1 MPVLSNLL
9 WCKRLDSIVSWFLS
23 ESSTQEQTKSLDA
36 NSSKDLRALLTHSDD
51 ESGAATTAKPVTNY
65 SSQNTSKEFSKSKV
79 AVTMPS
85 SAANRVTP
93 SSPTP
98 MTQNEAVKNQ
108 SFLQTSLGEIS
119 PSEQQQQSQL
129 SSVIKDITPE
139 NSSLTPPQDGQ
150 SNATENVSDIIFS
163 KMFLFYCDT

>member
-1 MPVLSNLL
+1 MHN
-9 WCKRLDSIVSWFLS
+9 
-23 ESSTQEQTKSLDA
+23 
-36 NSSKDLRALLTHSDD
+36 DD
-51 ESGAATTAKPVTNY
+51 ESGADTTAKPVTNY
-65 SSQNTSKEFSKSKV
+65 SSQHTSKEFSKSKV

-163 KMFLFYCDT
+163 KMFLFYCQWCLSTLYM

>member
-1 MPVLSNLL
+1 
-9 WCKRLDSIVSWFLS
+9 
-23 ESSTQEQTKSLDA
+23 
-36 NSSKDLRALLTHSDD
+36 
-51 ESGAATTAKPVTNY
+51 
-65 SSQNTSKEFSKSKV
+65 
-79 AVTMPS
+79 MPS
-85 SAANRVTP
+85 SVANRVTP

-98 MTQNEAVKNQ
+98 MMQNEAVKNQ

-163 KMFLFYCDT
+163 KMFLFYCGT